1 MRKIC
6 YVLGILFLLIS
17 CSENKEKQVEEIRE
31 ELKEILKLDQE
42 PRNRIVELWQT
53 APQDTLLQRQIGMEI
68 WRNDSINLI
77 RVREILDN
85 YELEFGEEN
94 EVLWVVIQHSSLELQ
109 QKYLPKFIK
118 AAEEG
123 KIKGEL
129 IAMMQDRICCTLGKP
144 QVYGTQGNYDENG
157 AFVPVAIEDSVN
169 VDVRRVSM
177 GMMPLSDYIKEMS
190 RK

>member
-6 YVLGILFLLIS
+6 YVLGVLFLLIS
-17 CSENKEKQVEEIRE
+17 CSENKEKQIEEIRE

-77 RVREILDN
+77 RVCEILDN

-144 QVYGTQGNYDENG
+144 QVYGTQGNYDDNG
-157 AFVPVAIEDSVN
+157 VFVPVAIEDSVN
-169 VDVRRVSM
+169 VDVRRAAM
-177 GMMPLSDYIKEMS
+177 GMMPLSDYIKDMS

>member
-6 YVLGILFLLIS
+6 YVLGVLFLLIS

-31 ELKEILKLDQE
+31 ELKEILELDQE

-157 AFVPVAIEDSVN
+157 AFVPAAIEDSVN
-169 VDVRRVSM
+169 VDVRRASM

>member
-1 MRKIC
+1 MFSCKIVSDSRRLQNAC
-6 YVLGILFLLIS
+6 N
-17 CSENKEKQVEEIRE
+17 CSN
-31 ELKEILKLDQE
+31 
-42 PRNRIVELWQT
+42 
-53 APQDTLLQRQIGMEI
+53 QIPVPF
-68 WRNDSINLI
+68 S
-77 RVREILDN
+77 
-85 YELEFGEEN
+85 
-94 EVLWVVIQHSSLELQ
+94 QHSSLELQ

-144 QVYGTQGNYDENG
+144 QVYGTQGNYDDNG
-157 AFVPVAIEDSVN
+157 VFVPAAIEDSVN
-169 VDVRRVSM
+169 VDVRRASM

>member
-6 YVLGILFLLIS
+6 YVLGVLFLLIS

-42 PRNRIVELWQT
+42 PRNRIVEVWQT

-77 RVREILDN
+77 RVCEILDH
-85 YELEFGEEN
+85 YELDFGEEN

-129 IAMMQDRICCTLGKP
+129 IAMMQDRICCHMGKL
-144 QVYGTQGNYDENG
+144 QVYGTQGNYDANG
-157 AFVPVAIEDSVN
+157 VFVPVPIEDSVN
-169 VDVRRVSM
+169 VDVRRAAM
-177 GMMPLSDYIKEMS
+177 GMVPLSDYIKEMS

>member
-6 YVLGILFLLIS
+6 YVLGVLFLLIS

-118 AAEEG
+118 AAEGG

-144 QVYGTQGNYDENG
+144 QVYGTQGNYDDNG
-157 AFVPVAIEDSVN
+157 VFVPVAIEDSVN
-169 VDVRRVSM
+169 VDVRRAAL
-177 GMMPLSDYIKEMS
+177 GMMPLSDYIKDMS

>member
-6 YVLGILFLLIS
+6 YVLGVLFLLIS

-144 QVYGTQGNYDENG
+144 QVYGTQGNYDDNG
-157 AFVPVAIEDSVN
+157 VFVPVAIEDSVN
-169 VDVRRVSM
+169 VDVRRAAL
-177 GMMPLSDYIKEMS
+177 GMMPLSDYIKDMS

>member
-6 YVLGILFLLIS
+6 YVLGVLFLLIS

-144 QVYGTQGNYDENG
+144 QVYGTQGNYDDNG
-157 AFVPVAIEDSVN
+157 VFVPASIEDSVN
-169 VDVRRVSM
+169 VDVRRAAM
-177 GMMPLSDYIKEMS
+177 GMVPLSDYIKEMS